1 MQIKLKKLVPRPVES
16 LLEFRAALGQFA
28 TGITIITCCYKGIP
42 MGIVANSF
50 ASVSMDPPL
59 VLWSPAKVSRRY
71 NAFITAQNYSIHI
84 LSNKQKHICDA
95 FSEAADAFDGL
106 DWKTNKDGVPI
117 LSNCLARIDCHQYAQ
132 YPGGDHTIIVGHVDF
147 FDYTAGEPLIFQ
159 QGNFSNIKLSKASTD
174 QLVATKESAAI

>member
-1 MQIKLKKLVPRPVES
+1 LQIKLDKLVPRPEES
-16 LLEFRAALGQFA
+16 LREFRLALGQFA

-95 FSEAADAFDGL
+95 FSKAAGAFDGAEQPHL
-106 DWKTNKDGVPI
+106 SGPI
-117 LSNCLARIDCHQYAQ
+117 
-132 YPGGDHTIIVGHVDF
+132 
-147 FDYTAGEPLIFQ
+147 
-159 QGNFSNIKLSKASTD
+159 
-174 QLVATKESAAI
+174 